1 MLTRASEITVFGLK
15 STKKS
20 TKVVKKRWRICS
32 GTGGRE
38 FESRHFD
45 QKKRTAPC
53 EWFSFLSKRCYDS
66 NLSCVVR
73 CEFAFSAQSAASLL
87 VSGKRENIHLWR
99 KSRHF
104 DQKKRTAPCEW
115 FSFLS
120 KRCYDSNLSCV
131 VRCEFAFSAQ
141 SAASLLVSGK
151 RENIHLW
158 RKSRHFDQKT
168 AENKLF

>member
-1 MLTRASEITVFGLK
+1 MSKNHQFLGLTTCL
-15 STKKS
+15 TTYKKS
-20 TKVVKKRWRICS
+20 NIFTISRCSAVGSAPVS

-73 CEFAFSAQSAASLL
+73 CEFAYPPVDLKACFQGA
-87 VSGKRENIHLWR
+87 GGGYIRPWR
-99 KSRHF
+99 KSRHT
-104 DQKKRTAPCEW
+104 TASPRLLRLLENIVVAYRLRKP
-115 FSFLS
+115 SALPSPYFLRARPH
-120 KRCYDSNLSCV
+120 KQLSTV
-131 VRCEFAFSAQ
+131 Y
-141 SAASLLVSGK
+141 ASLTC
-151 RENIHLW
+151 
-158 RKSRHFDQKT
+158 HFDQKT